1 MWPFLQAP
9 RRLPVVNTAPVTDL
23 DLSEADMAAHVARFH
38 EMKSTAKAFID
49 TRLPGHERDIY
60 TIIGGGVLEDPDI
73 RPPLPP
79 QDFHLA
85 IIRAEPGKGAAL
97 HSHLTQE
104 VFMPLSGRWAVFW
117 GPRGEREVILDV
129 YDTISVPVHLM
140 RGFRNA
146 GDETALLLAIV
157 GGHDPGKVGW
167 PAEMKER
174 VRGIGYELGE
184 DGLLREL
191 PRAAS

>member
-1 MWPFLQAP
+1 MAN
-9 RRLPVVNTAPVTDL
+9 VAPVTDI
-23 DLSEADMAAHVARFH
+23 DIPVEEMMRHVARFK
-38 EMKSTAKAFID
+38 EQKSTAKSFID
-49 TRLPGHERDIY
+49 TRIPGHEREIY
-60 TIIGGGVLEDPDI
+60 GIIGAATMEDPDL
-73 RPPLPP
+73 RPAIPA

-104 VFMPLSGRWAVFW
+104 VFMPLSGRWSIHW
-117 GPRGEREVILDV
+117 GPDGGKEVILEPYDV
-129 YDTISVPVHLM
+129 ISVPTHVM

-167 PAEMKER
+167 PERMKEMAR
-174 VRGIGYELGE
+174 AAGLELTE
-184 DGLLREL
+184 DGNFREI
-191 PRAAS
+191 AVAE